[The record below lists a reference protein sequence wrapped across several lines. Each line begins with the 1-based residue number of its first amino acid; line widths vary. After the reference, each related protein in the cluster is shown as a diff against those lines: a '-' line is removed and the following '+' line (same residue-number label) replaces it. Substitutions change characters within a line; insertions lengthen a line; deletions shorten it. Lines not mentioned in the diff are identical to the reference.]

1 MTGPN
6 PASPLNLNAPLLVTA
21 ASTLPGLDRSS
32 APIEAVLTR
41 TSGFQVVVN
50 EGPTPNL
57 SLFRGITDQF
67 IEANQPTRFA
77 LPPDTFAHTK
87 ADATVTVVAKLAD
100 GQDLPT
106 WVQFDARS
114 GTFQMVP
121 PPGFSA
127 DMQIKVTASDA
138 EGREASAIF
147 KLTVGEGKPKALG
160 RNGLSEQ
167 IRLATQRPSPFG
179 ELVRMDAKANAE
191 KQQVGRE
198 TATPRQSAPV

>member
-1 MTGPN
+1 M
-6 PASPLNLNAPLLVTA
+6 
-21 ASTLPGLDRSS
+21 
-32 APIEAVLTR
+32 
-41 TSGFQVVVN
+41 N

-87 ADATVTVVAKLAD
+87 ADVTVTVVAKLAD

-121 PPGFSA
+121 PPGFNA
-127 DMQIKVTASDA
+127 ELQIKVTANDA

-147 KLTVGEGKPKALG
+147 KLTVGEGKPKPVG

-167 IRLATQRPSPFG
+167 IRLAAQRPSPLG
-179 ELVRMDAKANAE
+179 ELVRMQDAKANAE
-191 KQQVGRE
+191 KRQVGRE
-198 TATPRQSAPV
+198 TAAPRQSAPV

>member
-1 MTGPN
+1 MAT
-6 PASPLNLNAPLLVTA
+6 S
-21 ASTLPGLDRSS
+21 SLPGSDRSS
-32 APIEAVLTR
+32 APIEAVLTS

-77 LPPDTFAHTK
+77 LPADTFTHTK

-100 GQDLPT
+100 GRDLPS
-106 WVQFDARS
+106 WVQFDANS
-114 GTFQMVP
+114 GTFQMAP
-121 PPGFSA
+121 PPGFN
-127 DMQIKVTASDA
+127 DELQIKVTANDA

-147 KLTVGEGKPKALG
+147 KLTVGEGKPKPLG

-167 IRLATQRPSPFG
+167 IKLAAQRASPWG
-179 ELVRMDAKANAE
+179 ELVRMQDARVSAD
-191 KQQVGRE
+191 KQQIGRE
-198 TATPRQSAPV
+198 TAVSRQAAPV